1 MDIKSLHTQIR
12 RLTSSTDSLF
22 DLFTSTIQQHI
33 TGANLQEYVVQEI
46 DEMRIDLLFQNM
58 YDLSASDVVYYL
70 EHIDVILT
78 INNIDNPLNIKKG
91 MVIKY
96 PGLGEID
103 FFRIE
108 VPTDLSKKRVDILG
122 RLGKPNKQTK
132 ADPARQKYLK
142 DEISLPPT
150 VNSTPK
156 TPVTIKNGQFN
167 IGGI

>member
-1 MDIKSLHTQIR
+1 MDLCKYKDIFGKPN
-12 RLTSSTDSLF
+12 
-22 DLFTSTIQQHI
+22 
-33 TGANLQEYVVQEI
+33 TGAHKYRFLGVAI
-46 DEMRIDLLFQNM
+46 
-58 YDLSASDVVYYL
+58 
-70 EHIDVILT
+70 IDVILT